1 MQDRGETCVR
11 IFAKV
16 VRGPIPR
23 VQKAITLRTAI
34 AMSASI
40 GGPIP
45 CVQFVFL
52 GLPLRTFCLKTSL
65 FHQIHPKY
73 YFSGLTTH
81 KLNFET
87 KIDKFTCI

>member
-1 MQDRGETCVR
+1 VR

-34 AMSASI
+34 TISAGI
-40 GGPIP
+40 EAPIP

-52 GLPLRTFCLKTSL
+52 GVYFVQASLWFLSDLVLNIFDQVFESIYKTWE
-65 FHQIHPKY
+65 
-73 YFSGLTTH
+73 
-81 KLNFET
+81 N
-87 KIDKFTCI
+87 